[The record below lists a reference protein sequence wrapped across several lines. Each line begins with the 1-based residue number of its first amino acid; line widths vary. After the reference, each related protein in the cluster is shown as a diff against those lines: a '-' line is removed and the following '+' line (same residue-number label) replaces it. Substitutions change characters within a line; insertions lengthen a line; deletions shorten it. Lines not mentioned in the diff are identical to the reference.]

1 MKNYKLSLSGAN
13 PRTLK
18 FQAPNN
24 KVAIKI
30 ATSVLNAEL
39 ERSEGAKILNLTQV
53 EQGQVVLSTL

>member
-1 MKNYKLSLSGAN
+1 MKNYSLDLGGAN
-13 PRTLK
+13 ARTLK
-18 FQAPNN
+18 FEAPNN

-30 ATSVLNAEL
+30 ATYVLNAEL